1 MNAKHFFWFI
11 VLCAVLWGLISL
23 VYFFTGGFYWDAP
36 GLIFGLSSIPGQLL
50 LFALGLSL
58 LVGLCRVIGPKTA
71 VAGGVIFG
79 GIFTLFFLL
88 DAFVFTQYRF
98 HISLAMLELFF
109 GPAGREIFVFPWITY
124 LILALAIAAV
134 FALVYGLTRLAGKIT
149 WGKRAIWA
157 VCILWLGAFLVYNG
171 MHAWGKFM
179 IVPSVLAQV
188 SYMPWAN
195 PLSANRKLRRMGFE
209 PKAEPY
215 STPKQ
220 GSLNYPLAPM
230 QCKTDKPLNILI
242 ILIDSWCADSFT
254 QEVMP
259 NTWQA
264 YQQAKDAFYFT
275 NHLSGGNATEA
286 GMFSLFYSMPYLYW
300 NSFTS
305 RQLPPVFMQ
314 VIQQQ
319 GYQLGIFASSK
330 LNSPEFHQNIFASV
344 PDLRIESKG
353 GTKVERDRDAQQ
365 DFTAFI
371 KHLSPDKPFFGFL
384 FYDAAHGQEFPE
396 GGDVFK
402 PVGEQMNYLTLT
414 KNTDPA
420 PYMNRYKNSV
430 HFIDGLIGQ
439 VFDLLKQQ
447 NLLDNTVIVLSG
459 DHGQEINDTRNN
471 FWGHNSN
478 FAKWQT
484 HVPLLVWWPGKQG
497 KEMAYRTSHYDIMPA
512 LLIHA
517 LGCTNPVRDYST
529 GMDLFDPQPRPYTI
543 ISSYTKKAVQTGDK
557 ISVIDNYGYLEHY
570 DENFHKLPS
579 GADPKAIST
588 AFKDFA
594 QFYK

>member
-1 MNAKHFFWFI
+1 MNAKSFFWFI

-36 GLIFGLSSIPGQLL
+36 GLIFGLSSIPGQIL

-58 LVGLCRVIGPKTA
+58 LAGLCRFMGPKA
-71 VAGGVIFG
+71 VVAGCTAFG
-79 GIFTLFFLL
+79 GVFTLFFLL

-98 HISLAMLELFF
+98 HIGLAMLELFF
-109 GPAGREIFVFPWITY
+109 GPAGREIFVFPWTTY
-124 LILALAIAAV
+124 LLLAFAIAVV
-134 FALVYGLTRLAGKIT
+134 FALVYALTRLARKIT

-171 MHAWGKFM
+171 VHAWGKFM
-179 IVPSVLAQV
+179 MVPSVLAQV

-195 PLSANRKLRRMGFE
+195 PMSANRRLRRMGFE

-215 STPKQ
+215 SIPKQ

-230 QCKTDKPLNILI
+230 QCKADKPLNILI
-242 ILIDSWCADSFT
+242 ILIDSWRADSFT

-264 YQQAKDAFYFT
+264 YKNSKDAFYFT

-300 NSFTS
+300 DSFTS

-314 VIQQQ
+314 QLQNQ

-344 PDLRIESKG
+344 PNLRIESQG
-353 GTKVERDRDAQQ
+353 DTKVERDLDIEQ

-371 KHLSPDKPFFGFL
+371 KQRSEQKPFFGFL
-384 FYDAAHGQEFPE
+384 FYDSAHGQEFPE

-414 KNTDPA
+414 KNTDPT

-447 NLLDNTVIVLSG
+447 NLLDNTVIILSG
-459 DHGQEINDTRNN
+459 DHGQEVNDTRNN

-497 KEMAYRTSHYDIMPA
+497 KELAYRTAHYDIMPT
-512 LLIHA
+512 LLTHA
-517 LGCTNPVRDYST
+517 LGCTNPPQDYST
-529 GMDLFDPQPRPYTI
+529 GMDLFDTTPRPYTI

-570 DENFHKLPS
+570 DENYQKLPS
-579 GADPKAIST
+579 GADPKAISA
-588 AFKDFA
+588 AFKEFA
-594 QFYK
+594 KFYK